1 MSTVETESEATR
13 SVFDRDR
20 PSVYNLVVSPFSR
33 LFIEILTAAMS
44 ELEALG
50 EKIDSIKD
58 AIKDEYRASHSRPW
72 IIGFS
77 GGKDSTLV
85 LHLVVESIMELPWSE
100 RVRPVHV
107 VANDTLVESPIVQTY
122 VDGILGNLQHALD
135 GLELPFTVAKTTP
148 AVDQTFWVNLLGRG
162 YPAPTR
168 MFRWCTDRM
177 KIRPTTDFVKREVA
191 IEGEVILLLGVRR
204 SESAARAA
212 TAKRYDNGGRL
223 NSHNDIPGCL
233 VFRPILE
240 LTTDEVWEYLMAVN
254 APWGGNHQ
262 ALVKLYRDA
271 MGGECPMVL
280 DPDAQPS
287 CGSSSVRFGCW
298 TCTVV
303 DKDKSFRNQIDKGFE
318 HLVPMATFRDW
329 LKEYCYTDENRMKQR
344 RNGQSG
350 MGPLTFEARAEI
362 LARLL
367 SLQDSVKVPLIS
379 EQEIKEI
386 HKIWQ
391 QDKSTHLMRKADR
404 LLAILGD

>member
-1 MSTVETESEATR
+1 
-13 SVFDRDR
+13 
-20 PSVYNLVVSPFSR
+20 
-33 LFIEILTAAMS
+33 MS
-44 ELEALG
+44 EFESLG